1 MFFAKKYEKSFVFSC
16 TIKTF
21 ALSLHQKQN
30 TRVLVSQIK
39 VQQLTLS
46 HYEKV

>member
-16 TIKTF
+16 IIKTF
-21 ALSLHQKQN
+21 ALSLLSETK
-30 TRVLVSQIK
+30 RKGFAPKIK
-39 VQQLTLS
+39 VQHLTLS